1 MTENTPSKIYKKSF
15 PSDPDLLPEIEDFI
29 MDKVT
34 EANLDKKKLSNLALS
49 VAEATSNAI
58 MHGNKA
64 DKDKNIFIEIHIFH
78 DKVNIIIK
86 DEGEGFSVADVPDP
100 TQPENILKDS
110 GRGIYIMRSFLDDLK
125 FDFSSKGT
133 TLTLSV
139 NR

>member
-1 MTENTPSKIYKKSF
+1 MTENIPSKIYKKSF

-29 MDKVT
+29 MEKVT
-34 EANLDKKKLSNLALS
+34 EASLDKKKLSNLALS

-64 DKDKNIFIEIHIFH
+64 DKDKNVYIEIKILP
-78 DKVNIIIK
+78 DKIDIVIR
-86 DEGEGFSVADVPDP
+86 DEGGGFTLENVPDP
-100 TQPENILKDS
+100 TLPENILKDS

>member
-1 MTENTPSKIYKKSF
+1 MTENIPSKIYKKSF

-64 DKDKNIFIEIHIFH
+64 DKDKNVYIEIKILP
-78 DKVNIIIK
+78 DKIDIVIR
-86 DEGEGFSVADVPDP
+86 DEGVGFTLENVPDP
-100 TQPENILKDS
+100 TLPENILKDS

-125 FDFSSKGT
+125 FDFYSKGT

>member
-1 MTENTPSKIYKKSF
+1 MTENIPSKIYKKSF

-29 MDKVT
+29 MEKVT
-34 EANLDKKKLSNLALS
+34 EASLDKKILSNLALS

-64 DKDKNIFIEIHIFH
+64 DKDKNVYIEIKILP
-78 DKVNIIIK
+78 DKIDIVIR
-86 DEGEGFSVADVPDP
+86 DEGGGFTLENVPDP
-100 TQPENILKDS
+100 TLPENILKDS

>member
-1 MTENTPSKIYKKSF
+1 MTENTPLKIYKKSF

-29 MDKVT
+29 LDTVK
-34 EANLDKKKLSNLALS
+34 EANLDHKKLSNLALS

-64 DKDKNIFIEIHIFH
+64 DKDKNVYIEIQIFPLKI
-78 DKVNIIIK
+78 DIIIQ
-86 DEGEGFSVADVPDP
+86 DEGKGFMLENVEDP
-100 TQPENILKDS
+100 TLPENILKDS

-125 FDFSSKGT
+125 YEFSSKGT
-133 TLTLSV
+133 TLTLSL